1 MVENKSGATVLA
13 LSGLVLAGPLG
24 ILAGLAAKKKGEVVF
39 AVEFRKDCKDPVL
52 NGRVLVLSASETEFQ
67 TIKKISKAPSKTAK
81 EFQSDQSSNQ
91 DTSISAEIEKLSK
104 LKESGAISEE
114 EFAAAKAKLLGL

>member
-1 MVENKSGATVLA
+1 MA
-13 LSGLVLAGPLG
+13 LSGLVLAGPVG

-67 TIKKISKAPSKTAK
+67 IMKKISKAPSKAAK
-81 EFQSDQSSNQ
+81 EFQSEQSSNQ
-91 DTSISAEIEKLSK
+91 DTSISAEIEKLLK
-104 LKESGAISEE
+104 LKESGAISED